1 MGITE
6 KVAFLKGLI
15 EGSELQLDDKNKKVL
30 DAIVEIL
37 DDLAGTVTDVDGDL
51 SALYE
56 DVDNICDELD
66 DIEEDLDT
74 LFGEDDD
81 EEEDEDEFMYD
92 VTCEKC
98 GETICVDEDTIL
110 GGEVICP
117 SCGEKIEIDVDCE
130 CEECSDEGCDCCGH
144 DKK

>member
-1 MGITE
+1 MGLTE

-15 EGSELQLDDKNKKVL
+15 EGSDLQLDEKNKKIL
-30 DAIVEIL
+30 DAMVEIL
-37 DDLAGTVTDVDGDL
+37 DDLAGTVSDMDDDL
-51 SALYE
+51 SSLYE

-74 LFGEDDD
+74 LFDEDED
-81 EEEDEDEFMYD
+81 EECDCDDEFMYD
-92 VTCEKC
+92 VTCEGC

-130 CEECSDEGCDCCGH
+130 CEDCADGCDCCEH